1 MNLRTKTY
9 VGNIYY
15 CLARRYEAYRVQLQL
30 LIYFT
35 PLFAFFAQGTQRS
48 LYNEEDESML

>member
-1 MNLRTKTY
+1 MD

-15 CLARRYEAYRVQLQL
+15 RLARRYETYRVQLQL
-30 LIYFT
+30 PIYFT

-48 LYNEEDESML
+48 LCNEEDESML